1 MKIYIVTG
9 EKSGDQHAAKIVKE
23 IKNQNKD
30 IKIGAWGGDS
40 LLSEKIQLDHHIDEH
55 KLYGFLGSFK
65 KYISSF

>member
-30 IKIGAWGGDS
+30 IKIGAWGGDC
-40 LLSEKIQLDHHIDEH
+40 LLSEK
-55 KLYGFLGSFK
+55 YN
-65 KYISSF
+65 

>member
-30 IKIGAWGGDS
+30 IKIGAWGGDGACRFGLS
-40 LLSEKIQLDHHIDEH
+40 LPKCSR
-55 KLYGFLGSFK
+55 
-65 KYISSF
+65 